1 MISTDTLIIGGGAA
15 GMMAALAAAAGGA
28 DVILL
33 EKMNKLG
40 KKILA
45 TGNGRCNYT
54 NLRQEPSCYRGT
66 DVDFAWTAIK
76 SFDNLKTIELFKKY
90 GIMPSERD
98 GYVYPASGQAAS
110 VRNIFNRELIK
121 AGVDI
126 HIEENVISAECKYK
140 NGSNKNKNS
149 VNKIRNYDI
158 KKSDKRNVFMIKSD
172 KEIYYADKLI
182 IATGG
187 KAYPVHGSD
196 GFGYSLAKAFGHTVI
211 KPLPALTACI
221 INEKYTKDW
230 SGARVHGEVRAYNEE
245 GMLLC
250 ADKGELQFVASGIS
264 GIPVFQVSRYVS
276 KELDLGRKPY
286 LVIDIMPDYTKEELT
301 KEIIRRRTFCKG
313 LSAGDVFEGMLN
325 SMLSDALLKN
335 CKIKKSSKAD
345 AIDELLI
352 KKIVHNIK
360 EWKLFVSGTAGFDK
374 AQITCGG
381 IPAEELNAS
390 TMESRIVKGLYFA
403 GEIIDVDGICG
414 GYNLQWAWTSGYI
427 AGSSAG
433 IEVKR

>member
-1 MISTDTLIIGGGAA
+1 MISTDILIIGGGAA
-15 GMMAALAAAAGGA
+15 GMMAALVAAGSGA
-28 DVILL
+28 DIILL

-66 DVDFAWTAIK
+66 DADFAWNAIK
-76 SFDNLKTIELFKKY
+76 NFDNLRTIELFKKY

-98 GYVYPASGQAAS
+98 GYIYPASGQAAS
-110 VRNIFNRELIK
+110 VRNILNRELIK

-126 HIEENVISAECKYK
+126 HIEEAVISVECKYK
-140 NGSNKNKNS
+140 N
-149 VNKIRNYDI
+149 DL
-158 KKSDKRNVFMIKSD
+158 KRNVFVIKSD
-172 KEIYYADKLI
+172 KEIYCTDKLI

-196 GFGYSLAKAFGHTVI
+196 GFGYSIAKGLGHTI
-211 KPLPALTACI
+211 IRPLPALTACI

-230 SGARVHGEVRAYNEE
+230 SGARVNGEVRAYNEA
-245 GMLLC
+245 GRLLC

-264 GIPVFQVSRYVS
+264 GIPVFQVSRYIS
-276 KELDLGRKPY
+276 EELASGRKPY
-286 LVIDIMPDYTKEELT
+286 LVIDIMPDYTKKELT
-301 KEIIRRRTFCKG
+301 EEIIRRKKFCKG
-313 LSAGDVFEGMLN
+313 LSVGDVFEGMLN
-325 SMLSDALLKN
+325 SAVTDALLRS
-335 CKIKKSSKAD
+335 CKLKKSNRAD

-360 EWKLFVSGTAGFDK
+360 EWKLFVSATAGFDK
-374 AQITCGG
+374 AQVTCGG
-381 IPAEELNAS
+381 IPTSELNVS

-427 AGSSAG
+427 AGSSAAHN
-433 IEVKR
+433 